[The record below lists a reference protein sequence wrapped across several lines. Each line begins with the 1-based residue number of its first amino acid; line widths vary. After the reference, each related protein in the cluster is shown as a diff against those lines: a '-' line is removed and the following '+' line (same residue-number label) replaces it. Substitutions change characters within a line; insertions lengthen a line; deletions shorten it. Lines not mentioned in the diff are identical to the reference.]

1 MSYFKNISLLNK
13 LVALTSSLIAVGL
26 IIFFSSVVVS
36 LTKFAYNYMDP
47 NPDADPYIYIFI
59 IKLALVLF
67 IVFLFF
73 VSVSILFNL
82 HIKLL
87 NFINSIIDTEKLH
100 KTIFTDTLTS
110 KMNFSK
116 IVFITTFSYSLILH
130 LIYLIFGNIYDVGA
144 GSLDENMAE
153 YISTF
158 LLVISSV
165 ILFAA
170 ILMLKNISVPNKDK
184 RIIRTCLTVLSLMFL
199 LVFME
204 EISWGQQIFQ
214 WETKGA
220 LNEVN
225 FQKETNLHNVIQ
237 PLLKFM
243 YPLGGIGLFF
253 ALILLWF
260 FPRGKKPFWL
270 NLLTPHISL
279 IYLAF
284 FMACISFDGLLL
296 SELFELLFYPFIL
309 FYSIRILVCIKSPIN
324 SDKKSIQ

>member
-1 MSYFKNISLLNK
+1 MKLFSEVSKQNK
-13 LVALTSSLIAVGL
+13 IVALIIGLISVGL
-26 IIFFSSVVVS
+26 TVFFSNAVVA

-47 NPDADPYIYIFI
+47 NVDSDPYIYIFI
-59 IKLALVLF
+59 IKVALVLF
-67 IVFLFF
+67 IVFLLFI
-73 VSVSILFNL
+73 SLSLLFNL
-82 HIKLL
+82 HIKFFD
-87 NFINSIIDTEKLH
+87 FIKSIINTEKLH
-100 KTIFTDTLTS
+100 KMVLTDPLTS
-110 KMNFSK
+110 KGYFPKM
-116 IVFITTFSYSLILH
+116 VFITTTIYAIILH
-130 LIYLIFGNIYDVGA
+130 FIYLIFGNIYDKGA

-153 YISTF
+153 YISS
-158 LLVISSV
+158 LLLIISAI
-165 ILFAA
+165 ILFAS
-170 ILMLKNISVPNKDK
+170 IVMLKNIKAPNKDK
-184 RIIRTCLTVLSLMFL
+184 KIIRTFLTVLSLMFL

-220 LNEVN
+220 LNEIN

-253 ALILLWF
+253 VLLVLWF
-260 FPRGKKPFWL
+260 FPKSKEPFWINFL
-270 NLLTPHISL
+270 KPHISL

-309 FYSIRILVCIKSPIN
+309 FYSIRILVCIKYPHKL
-324 SDKKSIQ
+324 D